1 MNRSD
6 FADWKLYFP
15 TDFPELKMVINT
27 KTAVGL
33 SREDFLNASRFLKI
47 TKECLLR
54 EKATNHL
61 QLVQMLSTATLIGN
75 SLKNTVDSNSNK
87 TTSLISQYKL
97 IQEELVIK
105 VQSRKKDS
113 TEGLQCNGI
122 VSSSNSKDDNVSL
135 CLPLNNSLHV
145 DKDDLPL
152 DTLKFPGISQEQE
165 HRRDGDT
172 TSAERI
178 HSLLQQ
184 QKHISTQEIE
194 EENRIQSILT
204 AELADLTGILREATL
219 QMSTSVLEQNI
230 QLDSIAQNASDNFDE
245 LSSQKKKMSERE
257 KGIKSSF
264 FTNIGSIF
272 WILLLFVSTY
282 AIIRIFP
289 KPR

>member
-1 MNRSD
+1 
-6 FADWKLYFP
+6 
-15 TDFPELKMVINT
+15 MVINT

-33 SREDFLNASRFLKI
+33 SGEDFLNASRFLKI

-54 EKATNHL
+54 EKATNHS
-61 QLVQMLSTATLIGN
+61 QLIQMLSTATFIGN
-75 SLKNTVDSNSNK
+75 SLKNIVDSNSSK

-105 VQSRKKDS
+105 VQSSKIIS
-113 TEGLQCNGI
+113 TESLQSNVI
-122 VSSSNSKDDNVSL
+122 VSSFNSKDDNVSL
-135 CLPLNNSLHV
+135 CLPLNDSLHV

-152 DTLKFPGISQEQE
+152 DTKKFPGTTQDQG

-178 HSLLQQ
+178 HTLLQQ

-194 EENRIQSILT
+194 EENKIQSILT

-257 KGIKSSF
+257 KGMKSSF
-264 FTNIGSIF
+264 FTSIGSIF

-282 AIIRIFP
+282 GIIRIFP